1 MKEAKV
7 KLKTL
12 LTLIMVGWAECCMAQ
27 FVIPR
32 HEATEWSS
40 YTLEEM
46 QGNVCIPVLFLNFE
60 QDNNDTQRVISA
72 TQQEAWMEHLNE
84 RCEDNHMGED
94 GSVNDYFLAQSYG
107 KMNVTFENVGSYTA
121 SGKGANYTDYTED
134 AKLVAKAV
142 KSLTDVDWS
151 RYDRNGDKDVD
162 CLLVIFAGHADGD
175 YNTARR
181 AVTGI
186 YPHQNWLTNRGQQK
200 ADVGDGYKVQTYVLA
215 NNLRDSA
222 ASVDAINTVCHE
234 LSHGILDLSDYYKN
248 SISFMGQYDAMCYGM
263 RQTSYGAKGNHCC
276 EFTSF
281 NRMFLGWFTPAVLT
295 DPCHVV
301 LHPLSKIEEA
311 CIVTDPSDT
320 NHFYM
325 LENRA
330 KLDDSWDKN
339 LPAGGLVVTEIKFSR
354 NNFANHTVN
363 SGPRKNVVLVSADTN
378 KPVAYQQSTYYNN
391 DQSVVPFGIN
401 GHNEIPSA
409 VNSIFDT
416 KTVTN
421 ITVNTDGTVEF
432 DFMGGGETIDLG
444 IVHGSLHKS
453 GNHSFYDIAG
463 RSIIDEPHTGL
474 YIKGGKKYLVK

>member
-1 MKEAKV
+1 MTKV
-7 KLKTL
+7 ITKIFLVL
-12 LTLIMVGWAECCMAQ
+12 MMLTWADCSMAQ
-27 FVIPR
+27 FVMPR
-32 HEATEWSS
+32 HEATEWTPF
-40 YTLEEM
+40 TLEEM
-46 QGNVCIPVLFLNFE
+46 QGEVRIPVLFLNFE
-60 QDNNDTQRVISA
+60 QDNNDTQRAVSA
-72 TQQEAWMEHLNE
+72 TQQESWMEHLNE
-84 RCEDNHMGED
+84 RDDDNHMGED

-107 KMNVTFENVGSYTA
+107 KLNVVFENVGSYTA

-181 AVTGI
+181 AVTSM

-215 NNLRDSA
+215 NNMRDSS

-234 LSHGILDLSDYYKN
+234 LSHGIFDLPDYYKN
-248 SISFMGQYDAMCYGM
+248 GVSYMGQYDAMCYGM
-263 RQTSYGAKGNHCC
+263 RQTGYGAKGNHCC

-301 LHPLSKIEEA
+301 LRPLSKNEDA
-311 CIVTDPSDT
+311 CIVTDPADAT
-320 NHFYM
+320 HFYM

-339 LPAGGLVVTEIKFSR
+339 LPAGGLVVIEIKFSR
-354 NNFANHTVN
+354 NNFASHTVN
-363 SGPRKNVVLVSADTN
+363 SGPRKHVALVSAETN

-409 VNSIFDT
+409 VNSIFAT

-421 ITVNTDGTVEF
+421 ITVNADGTVEF

-444 IVHGSLHKS
+444 IERNTLQENDSQSLCDLS
-453 GNHSFYDIAG
+453 GCILP
-463 RSIIDEPHTGL
+463 REPRTGV